1 VRLDVSEV
9 PAGGHVEVRC
19 SRPGCPFRTRS
30 VQPRG
35 GRTRLAPLFG
45 RRWLRPGVAIEIR
58 VLAPDHIGKV
68 VRYTMRPGKLP
79 ATQKLCLP
87 PGAPAP
93 RRC

>member
-1 VRLDVSEV
+1 
-9 PAGGHVEVRC
+9 
-19 SRPGCPFRTRS
+19 
-30 VQPRG
+30 
-35 GRTRLAPLFG
+35 
-45 RRWLRPGVAIEIR
+45 VAIEIR